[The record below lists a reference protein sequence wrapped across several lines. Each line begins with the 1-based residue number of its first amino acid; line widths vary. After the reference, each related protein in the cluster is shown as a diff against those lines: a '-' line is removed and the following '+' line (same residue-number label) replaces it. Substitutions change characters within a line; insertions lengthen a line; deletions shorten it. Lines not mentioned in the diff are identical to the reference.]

1 MEEKE
6 TERCGY
12 NEERHKWGLKDSEEQ
27 LGVSATWDHGEDQA
41 CAATNS
47 HIWFLGPEATDRWL
61 PQKDRPTTLVW
72 IAAWVM
78 LMSEGCAE
86 LGPLLTSASW
96 ESWPW
101 RLKRRKAVPIPS
113 QLKHSGE

>member
-12 NEERHKWGLKDSEEQ
+12 NEERQKWGLKDSEEQ

-47 HIWFLGPEATDRWL
+47 LIGSLAPKQQTVGYHKRTGRQLWSELL
-61 PQKDRPTTLVW
+61 PG
-72 IAAWVM
+72 
-78 LMSEGCAE
+78 SC
-86 LGPLLTSASW
+86 
-96 ESWPW
+96 
-101 RLKRRKAVPIPS
+101 
-113 QLKHSGE
+113 